1 MKIKIKNIDVSKV
14 IGFLEK
20 EDFKG
25 LKSIMRSKVTNYLS
39 EQLQEVIEGEKTI
52 REDGKDKPKTWLN
65 KELKAYLDE
74 TVTVEGGN
82 FLKPLNVIKAH
93 VKELTNEECER
104 EFSDESAYA
113 LFILYEAF
121 NLEGED
127 TDESD
132 NNGN

>member
-1 MKIKIKNIDVSKV
+1 MKIEIKNVDISRVVS
-14 IGFLEK
+14 FLEK
-20 EDFKG
+20 EDFRG

-52 REDGKDKPKTWLN
+52 REDLKDDKERLRD
-65 KELKAYLDE
+65 ELKAYLDE

-82 FLKPLNVIKAH
+82 FLRPLNVVKAH
-93 VKELTNEECER
+93 IKELTKDECER

-132 NNGN
+132 DNGN